1 MGSHLKRGS
10 GARSRPCV
18 PSVPTLPSSPLLMT
32 LLEEHDCGQLQK
44 SLIVQLPSQNDGAVT
59 ILGAHQDSIGSHS
72 VTSDPYGPEVPA
84 PGAEDNGSGVASL
97 LDALRV
103 LSLRR
108 YQPQTPLEF
117 HFYAA
122 EEISRMGSKAIA
134 KSYKE
139 GGVKVRGMMNLDMT
153 GYCPDEGN
161 VTFAVSTAQT
171 DEGLSTWTKQAI
183 AAYREFSS
191 PSSTDTSPRRAPN
204 HLRAYGKRPRLL
216 LRTWVSD
223 NHTRGRRAAQQ
234 RARSPGTHHA
244 QGHGHGGPGGVLVPT
259 DSAVF
264 EAGCCVRGRDDLL
277 SVEP

>member
-1 MGSHLKRGS
+1 M
-10 GARSRPCV
+10 
-18 PSVPTLPSSPLLMT
+18 
-32 LLEEHDCGQLQK
+32 
-44 SLIVQLPSQNDGAVT
+44 QLPSQNDGAVT

-108 YQPQTPLEF
+108 YQPQMPLEF

-122 EEISRMGSKAIA
+122 EEISRLGSKAIA

-183 AAYREFSS
+183 AAYREFL
-191 PSSTDTSPRRAPN
+191 PPFLD
-204 HLRAYGKRPRLL
+204 
-216 LRTWVSD
+216 
-223 NHTRGRRAAQQ
+223 
-234 RARSPGTHHA
+234 
-244 QGHGHGGPGGVLVPT
+244 
-259 DSAVF
+259 
-264 EAGCCVRGRDDLL
+264 
-277 SVEP
+277 